1 MAQGPADPTKP
12 EALDVASAKALVE
25 KWQHIK
31 AQALGGKHTV
41 SLLGDILDGY
51 MLTQWKAR
59 ANDVKQHGWYWE
71 YTLVGPRTVPA

>member
-31 AQALGGKHTV
+31 AQVL
-41 SLLGDILDGY
+41 
-51 MLTQWKAR
+51 
-59 ANDVKQHGWYWE
+59 N
-71 YTLVGPRTVPA
+71 